1 MPSCCANTAVSREGV
16 PLITAQAFA
25 FALVSCSR
33 PEGMTK
39 MENEK
44 DISAQ
49 NTMQFLTDLA
59 AATTRYYEA
68 RPDDSE
74 RSRVEYEL
82 ALTRFRGSLPTGTES
97 PVR

>member
-1 MPSCCANTAVSREGV
+1 MD
-16 PLITAQAFA
+16 
-25 FALVSCSR
+25 
-33 PEGMTK
+33 
-39 MENEK
+39 NEK
-44 DISAQ
+44 EISAQ
-49 NTMQFLTDLA
+49 STMQFLTDLA

-82 ALTRFRGSLPTGTES
+82 ALVRFKGSLSSGAES